1 MTHNQLWKDGMMQVG
16 YKILIITIP
25 IIFYIW
31 YKISTPNSELSRM
44 TKEEIKTYFK
54 NNNKELKYIVNICDK
69 YPKIGFVDTEDID
82 TLKEYYNEKLP
93 NDTLEKMKQIQDII
107 KKINI
112 YSLQC
117 ASGITNKDNR
127 LTGVSFILHSSGF
140 TFGGESQSIDF
151 ETKAFRDL
159 FKHKKRIK
167 IDNEEI
173 YPLNEEGWSIVYS
186 KN

>member
-1 MTHNQLWKDGMMQVG
+1 M
-16 YKILIITIP
+16 IP
-25 IIFYIW
+25 IILYIW
-31 YKISTPNSELSRM
+31 YKISAPNSELPKM
-44 TKEEIKTYFK
+44 TNEEIKTYFIK
-54 NNNKELKYIVNICDK
+54 NNKEFKDIVNICDK

-82 TLKEYYNEKLP
+82 ILKEYYNEKLP
-93 NDTLEKMKQIQDII
+93 NDTLKKMKQIQNII

-117 ASGITNKDNR
+117 ASGITNKDNQ
-127 LTGVSFILHSSGF
+127 LAGVSFVLYSFGF
-140 TFGGESQSIDF
+140 TFGGESQSINF

-159 FKHKKRIK
+159 FNHKKRIK

-173 YPLNEEGWSIVYS
+173 YPLNEEGWSIVYI